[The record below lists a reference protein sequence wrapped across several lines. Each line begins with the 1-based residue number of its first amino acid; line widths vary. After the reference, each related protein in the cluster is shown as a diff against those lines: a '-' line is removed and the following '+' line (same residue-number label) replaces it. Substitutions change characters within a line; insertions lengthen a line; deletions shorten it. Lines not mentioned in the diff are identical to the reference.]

1 MSQQAM
7 VAAGA
12 RTFGLSHQE
21 EKKLGIQITFYPSF
35 STISTALIPRPAE
48 RILLPEDGLG
58 NSRM

>member
-7 VAAGA
+7 VAADA
-12 RTFGLSHQE
+12 RTFGLLHQE

-48 RILLPEDGLG
+48 RIHIT
-58 NSRM
+58 